1 MFKKMMIAAATLAM
15 VALPAVASAA
25 PAPVGAQ
32 AVAGPYVLQ
41 VGTPPGRVL
50 EVLRS
55 QVSTNGGLVRQF
67 DRDGS
72 DEQKWLFFDD
82 RTIRP
87 LLDTTMCL
95 DANPNENWDGGKVW
109 VWKCNGTAF
118 QKWAQAPGLANTLQN
133 EHSLRCLDANPNEN
147 WNGGKIWQWRC
158 WGGAPQSWKRIPV

>member
-1 MFKKMMIAAATLAM
+1 MIAAAAFALA
-15 VALPAVASAA
+15 ALPGMASA
-25 PAPVGAQ
+25 APVGAQ
-32 AVAGPYVLQ
+32 AVDGPFVLQ

-55 QVSTNGGLVRQF
+55 EVSKNGGLIRQF
-67 DRDGS
+67 NRDGT

-87 LLDTTMCL
+87 VLDTTMCL

-118 QKWAQAPGLANTLQN
+118 QKWAQAPGLASTLQN

-158 WGGAPQSWKRIPV
+158 WGGAPQQWTRIRV